1 MTVLVWVFSVEVL
14 VAECRLRR
22 GFLLSKR
29 DLEMRDMGGTGIHLL
44 HGHRFHGEKTV
55 GGRGPQENFTK
66 EKNYFRGLG
75 IWGLFGTKWRVSHKF
90 SSTIQVIVHQHLK
103 GVKRARMDRVEGEV
117 RVIFLEAEQLFFVSV

>member
-29 DLEMRDMGGTGIHLL
+29 VLEMRDMGGTGIHLL
-44 HGHRFHGEKTV
+44 HGHRFHREKTV

-75 IWGLFGTKWRVSHKF
+75 ILGPFRTKWRVSSGF
-90 SSTIQVIVHQHLK
+90 SSPIQVNVHQHLK
-103 GVKRARMDRVEGEV
+103 GVKRMRTDRVEGEV
-117 RVIFLEAEQLFFVSV
+117 RVVFFEC